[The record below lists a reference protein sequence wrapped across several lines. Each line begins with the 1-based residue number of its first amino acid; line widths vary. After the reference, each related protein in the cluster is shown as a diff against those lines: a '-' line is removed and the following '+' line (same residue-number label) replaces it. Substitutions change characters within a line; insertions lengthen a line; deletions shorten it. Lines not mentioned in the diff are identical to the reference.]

1 MYLAVRPC
9 TPTTSARKGREEQRE
24 GQIRF
29 PSDQNSLGHP
39 IYPSPSP
46 FIPRIISRKDS
57 GPGDSS
63 NFYIPRNKPS
73 PPPLLL
79 TVRFRLRYLVQRC
92 IKAVAL
98 SLSLSLSLRFNG
110 RKLVEGTESEIRART
125 CFSRDTCLRDG
136 KYLSLLPSCTGI
148 TGKVQRAILRA
159 ERHVFFSSSS
169 QPAPPPPCHR
179 VRDVITAAC
188 FAAFRI
194 ICAFPRLYPRAGRI
208 HPRIIKSLSPDC
220 PPPPPSLPSTAIPAH
235 PSLGYH
241 PQLLQPSVACN
252 AWCILGVCDG
262 LDSGEGEDVGRA

>member
-1 MYLAVRPC
+1 MYLADRPC

-57 GPGDSS
+57 SPGDSS

-79 TVRFRLRYLVQRC
+79 TVRFRLRYLVTTVYKSGC
-92 IKAVAL
+92 SLPL
-98 SLSLSLSLRFNG
+98 SHSLRFNG

-148 TGKVQRAILRA
+148 TGKVQRAIRKGT
-159 ERHVFFSSSS
+159 FSS
-169 QPAPPPPCHR
+169 PPRHNLLPLLL
-179 VRDVITAAC
+179 VIV
-188 FAAFRI
+188 FAM
-194 ICAFPRLYPRAGRI
+194 L
-208 HPRIIKSLSPDC
+208 
-220 PPPPPSLPSTAIPAH
+220 SLPPVLRLFVLFVHFHGYIRARVVSTR
-235 PSLGYH
+235 
-241 PQLLQPSVACN
+241 V
-252 AWCILGVCDG
+252 
-262 LDSGEGEDVGRA
+262 

>member
-73 PPPLLL
+73 PPSLLL

-98 SLSLSLSLRFNG
+98 SLPLSLSLRFNG

-220 PPPPPSLPSTAIPAH
+220 PPPPSPSTAILLLTLPLDTIHSCCNH
-235 PSLGYH
+235 P
-241 PQLLQPSVACN
+241 LLATRG
-252 AWCILGVCDG
+252 AFLVCAMVWI
-262 LDSGEGEDVGRA
+262 VGRGKT

>member
-1 MYLAVRPC
+1 MY
-9 TPTTSARKGREEQRE
+9 K
-24 GQIRF
+24 
-29 PSDQNSLGHP
+29 
-39 IYPSPSP
+39 
-46 FIPRIISRKDS
+46 S
-57 GPGDSS
+57 G
-63 NFYIPRNKPS
+63 
-73 PPPLLL
+73 
-79 TVRFRLRYLVQRC
+79 C
-92 IKAVAL
+92 

-110 RKLVEGTESEIRART
+110 RKLVEGTRESEIRART

-220 PPPPPSLPSTAIPAH
+220 LPPPPSLPSTAIPAH

-262 LDSGEGEDVGRA
+262 LDSGEGKDVGRA